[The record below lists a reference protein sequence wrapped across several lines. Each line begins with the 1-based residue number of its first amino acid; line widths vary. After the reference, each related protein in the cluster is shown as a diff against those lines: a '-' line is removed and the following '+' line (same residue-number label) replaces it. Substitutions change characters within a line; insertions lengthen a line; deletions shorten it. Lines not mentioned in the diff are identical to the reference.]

1 MKVLVTGATGLVG
14 RALVR
19 ACLAQGWV
27 VHAAVRSMASGQAL
41 LAGQGGGASPQLR
54 VLPVGDMS
62 AKADWSAALAGV
74 EVVFHLA
81 ARVHQVYD
89 TDTDPLQAYRLVN
102 TDASILLAQEACRK
116 GVNRFLFVS
125 SVKVLGEATAPGRPF
140 DAHSLAYPVDAYAVS
155 KWEAEQAL
163 HALGAVT
170 GMGVTVLRPP
180 LVYGPGVKANFASL
194 WHAVGRGWPLP
205 LGSITANRR
214 SLVGVDN
221 LVSALLA
228 CATHPAAVGQR
239 YLVSDD
245 DDMSTAGLVRAM
257 AAAQGVS
264 AHLWLVPV
272 SLLRGLGG
280 LIGRGA
286 AVDRLCGD
294 LQVDVSAIKQD
305 LGWRPV
311 QGLQQGL
318 NQLARA
324 GGAV

>member
-1 MKVLVTGATGLVG
+1 MRVLITGATGLVG

-19 ACLAQGWV
+19 ACLDKGWT
-27 VHAAVRSMASGQAL
+27 VHAAVRSVS
-41 LAGQGGGASPQLR
+41 AGQGLVTSLGGAPLTGLA
-54 VLPVGDMS
+54 VVPVGS
-62 AKADWSAALAGV
+62 IGAQTDWTAALAGV
-74 EVVFHLA
+74 DVVFHLA
-81 ARVHQVYD
+81 ARVHQVRD
-89 TDTDPLQAYRLVN
+89 SAADPLLAYREVN
-102 TDASILLAQEACRK
+102 TDVSIKLAQSARK
-116 GVNRFLFVS
+116 LGVKRYVFMS
-125 SVKVLGEATAPGRPF
+125 SVKVLGEATRPGQPF
-140 DAHSLAYPVDAYAVS
+140 DQRSPARPADAYAVS

-180 LVYGPGVKANFASL
+180 LVYGHGVKANFASL
-194 WHAVGRGWPLP
+194 WRAVGRGWPLP
-205 LGSITANRR
+205 LGSVTANRR

-245 DDMSTAGLVRAM
+245 DDVSTAGLVRAM
-257 AAAQGVS
+257 AAAQGVR
-264 AHLWLVPV
+264 ARLWTVPV
-272 SLLRGLGG
+272 GLLRGLGG
-280 LIGRGA
+280 LVGRGA

-294 LQVDVSAIKQD
+294 LQVNVTAIKQD

-311 QGLQQGL
+311 HGLQQGL
-318 NQLARA
+318 NQLART